1 MKKICVLLLTIL
13 TLLLTSCGE
22 DTTRLAKDEFSK
34 YYNGRNEVV
43 LNYLDNLYFENYI
56 LSLSDLIEKSEFNNG
71 LIIKQDKFFFST
83 STENSMYDF
92 TLNIYEANLQGTNVK
107 MIFSKDGYKTH
118 PWVYA
123 IDEMF
128 YVEFYSNNA
137 FDLKSKLI
145 DKYTISTRIYENVA
159 SGEDCSLSDYF
170 QSNSQSRYSIEVVE
184 NISPQEHGEF
194 IITDLENGI
203 TNIIDDDY
211 LKDTIYIESM
221 EKFNYSPMRF
231 DISNDK
237 ILLTYG
243 IGAGDGWNNAHLIF
257 EYDFNLNKL
266 KYQLLAF
273 PDDLMNVKI
282 IYIG

>member
-1 MKKICVLLLTIL
+1 MDGHPALIKKQLTKIKPKLYSAQRITTSLPISLHTPCPCYEFAYVLRG
-13 TLLLTSCGE
+13 SG
-22 DTTRLAKDEFSK
+22 K
-34 YYNGRNEVV
+34 
-43 LNYLDNLYFENYI
+43 
-56 LSLSDLIEKSEFNNG
+56 LI
-71 LIIKQDKFFFST
+71 
-83 STENSMYDF
+83 TENSMYDF

-145 DKYTISTRIYENVA
+145 DKYTISTGIYENIA

-170 QSNSQSRYSIEVVE
+170 QSDSQSRYSIEVVE

-257 EYDFNLNKL
+257 EYDFNSNKL